1 MKVVLRHQFTGR
13 YYSASGAWVRRSDN
27 AMIFDDALSANNYQ
41 RSHQIDGTQAVYRLA
56 PYLIPLLQEQD
67 CATAVTT
74 LGGPR
79 AAQFIPGS
87 SAFPFNF
94 GAN

>member
-1 MKVVLRHQFTGR
+1 MKVVLRNQFTGR

-27 AMIFDDALSANNYQ
+27 AMIFEDAVSANNYQ

-56 PYLIPLLQEQD
+56 PFLMPLLQEQD
-67 CATAVTT
+67 CATAVTIAVA
-74 LGGPR
+74 R
-79 AAQFIPGS
+79 AAGSIPGA
-87 SAFPFNF
+87 SAFPCNF

>member
-27 AMIFDDALSANNYQ
+27 AMIFDDALSANDYQ

-56 PYLIPLLQEQD
+56 PYLIPLLQEQG
-67 CATAVTT
+67 CGPALA
-74 LGGPR
+74 LGSPR
-79 AAQFIPGS
+79 AAGAMSGS
-87 SAFPFNF
+87 RARPFNF

>member
-27 AMIFDDALSANNYQ
+27 AMIFDDALSANDYQ

-56 PYLIPLLQEQD
+56 PYLIPLLQEQG
-67 CATAVTT
+67 CGPALT
-74 LGGPR
+74 LGSPR
-79 AAQFIPGS
+79 AAQSMPGS
-87 SAFPFNF
+87 RACPFNF
-94 GAN
+94 GTN

>member
-56 PYLIPLLQEQD
+56 PYLIPLLHEQD
-67 CATAVTT
+67 CATAVTM
-74 LGGPR
+74 LGNPR
-79 AAQFIPGS
+79 ATQLIPGS

>member
-41 RSHQIDGTQAVYRLA
+41 RSHHIDGTQAVYRLA
-56 PYLIPLLQEQD
+56 PYLMPLLQEQD
-67 CATAVTT
+67 CEVALT
-74 LGGPR
+74 LGNPR
-79 AAQFIPGS
+79 TVGS
-87 SAFPFNF
+87 ILGAYPSNF
-94 GAN
+94 GTN

>member
-56 PYLIPLLQEQD
+56 PYLMPLLQEHD
-67 CATAVTT
+67 CAEAVTI
-74 LGGPR
+74 GPAR
-79 AAQFIPGS
+79 EAGSIPGLR
-87 SAFPFNF
+87 AFRSDFSTN
-94 GAN
+94 